1 MLFPP
6 FRYQSALAQTQVSL
20 FPCSHADGFTEK
32 SSQKFLLKH
41 RFEDCLCTT
50 QNCHMHF
57 FFQLLS
63 HFPAFKNYHLPT
75 HEHLNILLKLFASDR
90 VNDWSTMVLSMDSQ
104 EVPQGNHTFPMTLA
118 FISVCFWTAPSEAAE
133 LRNKNKNET
142 KNQHHFWVRKE

>member
-90 VNDWSTMVLSMDSQ
+90 VNVGSTMVLSMDSQ
-104 EVPQGNHTFPMTLA
+104 EVPSRKSYISHDVSFYFSVFPNSS
-118 FISVCFWTAPSEAAE
+118 FRSCRI
-133 LRNKNKNET
+133 T
-142 KNQHHFWVRKE
+142 K